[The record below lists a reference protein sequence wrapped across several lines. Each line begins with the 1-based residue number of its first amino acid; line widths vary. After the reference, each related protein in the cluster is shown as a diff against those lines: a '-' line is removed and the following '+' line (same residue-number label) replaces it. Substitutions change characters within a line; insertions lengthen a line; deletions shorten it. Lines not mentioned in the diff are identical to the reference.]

1 MRQYSFKRNIPLC
14 LRIGR
19 WIGLLGVITSQIIAC
34 GGGGDNSGTS
44 DALSVNKQSFE
55 DVLSGGYYTL
65 VRNIPAAGV
74 TPVSGTHF
82 VYSLKIAPNT
92 SPSKGTQTCI
102 PSINNLSATLALPDM
117 VQRGIVRVVI
127 DGKVFARSTLNEMN
141 VSYSGDNI
149 VFDSLA
155 SDGVT
160 VLFSD
165 VIDSWSAPI
174 ALSVT
179 DTIRIAPNEVKA
191 AIGLLTHP
199 TDSNFDLSWTWLNGS
214 AYIKRSGRRSV
225 DTLFTYDWSGKTY
238 DSNVN
243 GSNFSGTLETFF
255 ASFPSETVTI
265 GAVQYKIGD
274 GEIST
279 VSGVRAWIASTA
291 AQASSLPT
299 TSYYTLYEMGGSIFV
314 GYLQKTNTRI
324 RQVSAI
330 DGTEL
335 LEYSV
340 LFNDAAI
347 NSIKQ
352 IMTAPLIEF
361 ALTNQSFHPVQ
372 GEGKNP
378 FVISLIRPYREK
390 KISSSDVSILLCADC
405 HGGIYPVSLSGSN
418 YKGLLADNYSTGDS
432 IVESSFAYALCYKC
446 HKRSSI
452 LGNESFP
459 SHSRHIAG
467 ERNFKGGGT
476 SCHTCH
482 SSHGSV
488 ENKYLI
494 RFNREFVSES
504 STGKLKFVEKGTYA
518 FHGECW
524 LTCHGVDHN
533 PKSY

>member
-1 MRQYSFKRNIPLC
+1 MMRQCFCKRNISLC
-14 LRIGR
+14 FRIGR
-19 WIGLLGVITSQIIAC
+19 WIALLGVITSQIVAC
-34 GGGGDNSGTS
+34 GGSGDNSGTS
-44 DALSVNKQSFE
+44 GAMNVNKQNFE
-55 DVLSGGYYTL
+55 EILTGGYYSL
-65 VRNIPAAGV
+65 VWNIPAAGV

-82 VYSLKIAPNT
+82 VYSEKIGPAT
-92 SPSKGTQTCI
+92 SPSKDTQTYI
-102 PSINNLSATLALPDM
+102 PSPSNLSATLTLPDM
-117 VQRGIVRVVI
+117 AQRGIVRVVI
-127 DGKVFARSTLNEMN
+127 DGKVYARSSLDKIN
-141 VSYSGDNI
+141 VHYLGDNI
-149 VFDSLA
+149 VFNPLA
-155 SDGVT
+155 SDGNT
-160 VLFSD
+160 VLFSE
-165 VIDSWSAPI
+165 VFDSWSAPI
-174 ALSVT
+174 ALSAT
-179 DTIRIAPNEVKA
+179 DTIRTAPNEVKA
-191 AIGLLTHP
+191 AVGLLTHP
-199 TDSNFDLSWTWLNGS
+199 TDSNFDLSRTWLSGS
-214 AYIKRSGRRSV
+214 AYIKRSSRKSV

-238 DSNVN
+238 DKNVN
-243 GSNFSGTLETFF
+243 GTNFSGTLENFF
-255 ASFPSETVTI
+255 ATLPSETVTI
-265 GAVQYKIGD
+265 GAVQYKISD
-274 GEIST
+274 GVIST
-279 VSGVRAWIASTA
+279 VSGVRAWVASTA
-291 AQASSLPT
+291 APASSLPT

-314 GYLQKTNTRI
+314 GYLQKANTRI

-340 LFNDAAI
+340 RFNAAAI

-352 IMTAPLIEF
+352 SLTLIEF
-361 ALTNQSFHPVQ
+361 ALTNQSFHPVK
-372 GEGKNP
+372 GEGKNLA
-378 FVISLIRPYREK
+378 VISLIRPYRERK
-390 KISSSDVSILLCADC
+390 TSSSDVSILLCADC
-405 HGGIYPVSLSGSN
+405 HGNVAPESPQW
-418 YKGLLADNYSTGDS
+418 LLTDNYSTGDN

-446 HKRSSI
+446 HNRSSI

-504 STGKLKFVEKGTYA
+504 STGKLQFIEKGTYA